1 MSLGVNVKL
10 NTIMV
15 QQRDLVKSIT
25 INGGA
30 ICYHGKP
37 IIEAIDNKLH
47 FPNASNLSV
56 SANYVYCGD
65 TFKKVAVEI
74 KLVVT
79 RDDLNKEAVMVPGSE
94 RNEI

>member
-1 MSLGVNVKL
+1 MKL
-10 NTIMV
+10 NTIIV

-25 INGGA
+25 VNGGA

-37 IIEAIDNKLH
+37 IIVAIDNKLH

-56 SANYVYCGD
+56 SASYVYSGD
-65 TFKKVAVEI
+65 TFNKDAVEI

-94 RNEI
+94 RSQE